1 MRRNKVIGSS
11 LDAEVDIY
19 CKDEDYQN
27 LLGLKDE
34 LRLSLSLLK
43 QGSMNYRANHQA
55 QKRLIALSQLK
66 CAKVNIKSV
75 FAVGIIA
82 QKLAK
87 TKYIMIY
94 VIDVLRMS
102 QVRAKIGCLL
112 NDSSFKNSQC

>member
-1 MRRNKVIGSS
+1 MP
-11 LDAEVDIY
+11 EVDIY

-34 LRLSLSLLK
+34 LRFIFITSEARVNELSRKPS
-43 QGSMNYRANHQA
+43 GC
-55 QKRLIALSQLK
+55 KRDQIALSQLK

-82 QKLAK
+82 QKLVK
-87 TKYIMIY
+87 TKCIMIY
-94 VIDVLRMS
+94 VTDALRMS

-112 NDSSFKNSQC
+112 NDRPSKNSQC